1 MKTKLTGI
9 IIVVILLNA
18 ILPNFIYATDI
29 EYDINTQ
36 TMEDMKY
43 TEKSWEKYKEDGK
56 ADINAEAGTK
66 TKEIRETFSL
76 GAGLGSA
83 IGTFLMGPLLV
94 VSTLMT
100 VAARGTDKVLINNDG
115 THTTN
120 ANIFNI
126 LDWADILINWYTIED
141 TVFGEIDLFNA
152 DYFSSDDEISSDVN
166 KELKKS
172 IATWYYVLRV
182 LAVLI
187 GLLMLIYIGIKM
199 AISTVASDQAKY
211 KQMLQDWLAGMVL
224 LFALPYII
232 GLVNLLC
239 SGFVELLC
247 TVKENVINQGFE
259 QSILWQAIN
268 VLNIT
273 SGWSYVATV
282 IMYIVITFYQIKFFL
297 LYINRLLS
305 MGFLIVISPIMAAI
319 YPLNKTKISGK
330 GGKSKVFSS
339 WFKEYCVNAAL
350 QPLHAA
356 VYLVFIVSANEIFTV
371 APILAVI
378 FFATLS
384 RAEKIVKN
392 IFGMRKMSSI
402 HSMSEYMPVKK
413 LKRF

>member
-1 MKTKLTGI
+1 MKTKLIGI
-9 IIVVILLNA
+9 IIIVLLLNA
-18 ILPNFIYATDI
+18 VLPNFIYATDI
-29 EYDINTQ
+29 EYNVNKESMNE
-36 TMEDMKY
+36 MEY
-43 TEKSWEKYKEDGK
+43 SEKSWNKYKDEGK

-76 GAGLGSA
+76 GSGLASSVGA
-83 IGTFLMGPLLV
+83 LIMGPVLA

-100 VAARGTDKVLINNDG
+100 ITARGSDNLLINNDG
-115 THTTN
+115 TPVQITDVLSN
-120 ANIFNI
+120 LGN
-126 LDWADILINWYTIED
+126 ILINWYTIED
-141 TVFGEIDLFNA
+141 TVFGNIDLFDA
-152 DYFSSDDEISSDVN
+152 DYFSLRGESKNATN
-166 KELKKS
+166 KALKEAV
-172 IATWYYVLRV
+172 ATWYYVLRI

-187 GLLMLIYIGIKM
+187 GLLMLIYVGIKM
-199 AISTVASDQAKY
+199 ALSTVASDKAKY
-211 KQMLQDWLAGMVL
+211 KEMLLDWAVSMIL

-239 SGFVELLC
+239 NSFVELLYSI
-247 TVKENVINQGFE
+247 KERVINQGFE

-268 VLNIT
+268 VLNIV

-282 IMYIVITFYQIKFFL
+282 IMYLVITFYQIKFFL
-297 LYINRLLS
+297 LYANRLLA

-330 GGKSKVFSS
+330 GGKSKIFSA

-356 VYLVFIVSANEIFTV
+356 VYLVFILSANEIFSV

-392 IFGMRKMSSI
+392 IFGMRRMSSI
-402 HSMSEYMPVKK
+402 HSMSGYLPAKK
-413 LKRF
+413 LKDI

>member
-1 MKTKLTGI
+1 
-9 IIVVILLNA
+9 
-18 ILPNFIYATDI
+18 
-29 EYDINTQ
+29 
-36 TMEDMKY
+36 
-43 TEKSWEKYKEDGK
+43 
-56 ADINAEAGTK
+56 
-66 TKEIRETFSL
+66 
-76 GAGLGSA
+76 
-83 IGTFLMGPLLV
+83 
-94 VSTLMT
+94 
-100 VAARGTDKVLINNDG
+100 
-115 THTTN
+115 
-120 ANIFNI
+120 
-126 LDWADILINWYTIED
+126 
-141 TVFGEIDLFNA
+141 
-152 DYFSSDDEISSDVN
+152 
-166 KELKKS
+166 
-172 IATWYYVLRV
+172 
-182 LAVLI
+182 
-187 GLLMLIYIGIKM
+187 M

-211 KQMLQDWLAGMVL
+211 KQMLIDWLSGMIL
-224 LFALPYII
+224 LFLLPYII

-239 SGFVELLC
+239 SGFVEILC
-247 TVKENVINQGFE
+247 KVKENVINQGFE

-282 IMYIVITFYQIKFFL
+282 LMYLVITFYQIKFFL
-297 LYINRLLS
+297 LYINRLLA

-413 LKRF
+413 LKQ

>member
-36 TMEDMKY
+36 TMEDMQY
-43 TEKSWEKYKEDGK
+43 SEKSWEKYKEDGK
-56 ADINAEAGTK
+56 ADINAQAGTK

-83 IGTFLMGPLLV
+83 IGSFLMGPVLV
-94 VSTLMT
+94 VSALMT
-100 VAARGTDKVLINNDG
+100 VAARGTDQLFINNDG

-120 ANIFNI
+120 ANILNI
-126 LDWADILINWYTIED
+126 SDWSNILINWYTIED
-141 TVFGEIDLFNA
+141 TVFGNIDLFNA
-152 DYFSSDDEISSDVN
+152 DYFSTGSEISSDVN
-166 KELKKS
+166 RGLKES
-172 IATWYYVLRV
+172 VATWYYVLRV
-182 LAVLI
+182 LAFLI

-211 KQMLQDWLAGMVL
+211 KQMLIDWLSGMIL
-224 LFALPYII
+224 LFLLPYII

-239 SGFVELLC
+239 SGFVEILC
-247 TVKENVINQGFE
+247 KVKENVINQGFE

-282 IMYIVITFYQIKFFL
+282 LMYLVITFYQIKFFL
-297 LYINRLLS
+297 LYINRLLA

-413 LKRF
+413 LKQ

>member
-9 IIVVILLNA
+9 IIVIILLNA

-29 EYDINTQ
+29 EYDVNKES
-36 TMEDMKY
+36 MEDMEY
-43 TEKSWEKYKEDGK
+43 TEKSWNKYKDDGK

-66 TKEIRETFSL
+66 TKEIKETFSL

-83 IGTFLMGPLLV
+83 IGAFLMGPVVV

-100 VAARGTDKVLINNDG
+100 ITARGTDKLFINNDG

-120 ANIFNI
+120 ANLLNPA
-126 LDWADILINWYTIED
+126 DWGDILINWYTIED
-141 TVFGEIDLFNA
+141 TVFGDIDLFNA
-152 DYFSSDDEISSDVN
+152 DYFSSEDEIDSDIN
-166 KELKKS
+166 QAIKES
-172 IATWYYVLRV
+172 VATWYYVLRV

-187 GLLMLIYIGIKM
+187 GLLMLIYIGMKM

-211 KQMLQDWLAGMVL
+211 KEMLQDWLVSMVL

-232 GLVNLLC
+232 GFVNLLC

-247 TVKENVINQGFE
+247 SVKENVINQGFE

-282 IMYIVITFYQIKFFL
+282 IMYLVITFYQMKFFL
-297 LYINRLLS
+297 LYTYRLLS

-319 YPLNKTKISGK
+319 YPATKTKISGK
-330 GGKSKVFSS
+330 GGKSKIFDT
-339 WFKEYCVNAAL
+339 WFREYCVNAAL

-356 VYLVFIVSANEIFTV
+356 VYLVFIVSANEIFSV

-384 RAEKIVKN
+384 RAEKVVKN

-402 HSMSEYMPVKK
+402 HSMSEYLPAKK
-413 LKRF
+413 K